1 MTSDLFPATPNQEA
15 LWIFQDLNPDS
26 PAYNLAFALDL
37 RGPLDVAA
45 LERAVEELVHR
56 HEALR
61 TTFRMSDGVLQQ
73 AVHAPA
79 PLALPVTDLTTIAAD
94 ERAERVAALSQAEA
108 GRPFQLGAT
117 PPVRFGLVRLGE
129 EEHRLLF
136 VQHHV
141 VSDGISTALL
151 LDELAERYA
160 AGIAGRTPA
169 LHEQEIDFPDYA
181 LWLRDQV
188 DSDVVAADRA
198 YWTDRLADAPTPEPL
213 PLPPSGSDAGHA
225 ARSVCGRWIGRDLL
239 EADGERLKA
248 FAEAEQATLFQVAL
262 AGVFAL
268 LHRYSG
274 VTDLTV
280 GIPVDNR
287 PLDETAR
294 LVGYL
299 ANTVVIRADVHGAH
313 PFRSVLRTVRARAWE
328 AVQHQEWPFAE
339 VVRALQP
346 QRGSGE
352 PPFFRVMLMQRQL
365 HASRM
370 RFGPA
375 EATLTALDQGAAKFD
390 FCFDLHEEEGRVSL
404 GLYYD
409 AEHVCGWA
417 AQALLD
423 ALVTLVTAAAAAP
436 HRAVSALPLLGDAAV
451 ATALEEWGT
460 GAPPPPPSLPLHEQV
475 RRQAELRPT
484 ATAVAVATA
493 GAVVETGESARTG
506 ESAGAGESAEVG
518 PRPLTYAA
526 LDGRANALADRL
538 VQSGVAVGDVVGV
551 VAPRTPDAVVACLGV
566 LKAGAAY
573 LPLAPDDPP
582 KRWERVLSDAGAVA
596 LVSSVPPPSL
606 TWSGAVV
613 VVDEGTRP
621 AAPAVAVTPD
631 DPAYVLYTSGSTG
644 APKGV
649 VVSHRAVSAYL
660 AWATATYALGPG
672 ASVPVHTAL
681 SFDLTVTSLW
691 GGLTTGGRIVLIPE
705 EHAVEALVA
714 TFAAG
719 ARYALLKLTPAHLQA
734 IEHLQGGRLPV
745 DVLVVGGE
753 ALPADLVARCLRA
766 SEGGGAPEGLR
777 IVNEYG
783 PTEAAVGCC
792 IHEVTQEE
800 AAWVGIGAG
809 ATPERAGGVPI
820 GRPTPGSR
828 LYVVDRYGA
837 LVPPGL
843 PGELYIAG
851 AQLAEGYLHRP
862 DLTAERFVPDPFRSG
877 GRAYRTGD
885 LVRWASGGCLEFLGR
900 LDHQVKLRG
909 YRIELG
915 EVEAVVRTH
924 PGVWDAVALV
934 REDGLGGGCLA
945 AYVVSEAGDAL
956 AAGVRAYCRERLPAY
971 MVPSDVVVLPAL
983 PLTPHGKVDRAAL
996 PRAPRA
1002 RQGAAYV
1009 APQTEAER
1017 VLAQIVADVVGLARV
1032 GVEDDLFELGVDSMR
1047 VFRISARAQREGLR
1061 VSPRLF
1067 VEHATIRALSDTVA
1081 NARRQAD
1088 TCATVRP
1095 SVPAAEALSDTAAL
1109 REWVRNMSPED
1120 VQALLAA
1127 KQAGARGDA

>member
-1 MTSDLFPATPNQEA
+1 MTPELFPATPNQEA

-26 PAYNLAFALDL
+26 AAYNLAFALDL
-37 RGPLDVAA
+37 RGPLDIGT
-45 LERAVEELVHR
+45 LERTVEGLLHR

-61 TTFRMSDGVLQQ
+61 TTFRMSDGGLHQ

-79 PLALPVTDLTTIAAD
+79 PFTLPVTDLTTIAAA
-94 ERAERVAALSQAEA
+94 ERAERVAALSRAEA
-108 GRPFQLGAT
+108 ARPFQLDAT
-117 PPVRFGLVRLGE
+117 PPVRLGLLRLGE

-136 VQHHV
+136 VQHHA

-151 LDELAERYA
+151 LAELAECYA
-160 AGIAGRTPA
+160 AGIAGRAPE
-169 LHEQEIDFPDYA
+169 LPEQEIDFADYA
-181 LWLRDQV
+181 LWLEDQE

-213 PLPPSGSDAGHA
+213 PLPPPDPGADA
-225 ARSVCGRWIGRDLL
+225 ARGRWIGRDLP

-299 ANTVVIRADVHGAH
+299 ANTVVIRTDVCGDHT
-313 PFRSVLRTVRARAWE
+313 FRAVLRAVRARAWE

-352 PPFFRVMLMQRQL
+352 SPFFRVMLMQRQL
-365 HASRM
+365 HASRL
-370 RFGPA
+370 RFGLM
-375 EATLTALDQGAAKFD
+375 EATLATLDQGAAKFD
-390 FCFDLHEEEGRVSL
+390 FCFDLHEEEGRISL

-409 AEHVCGWA
+409 AEHVGGWA
-417 AQALLD
+417 AEAFLD
-423 ALVTLVTAAAAAP
+423 ALVTLVAAAAAAP
-436 HRAVSALPLLGDAAV
+436 QRVVSALPLLGEAAV
-451 ATALEEWGT
+451 TTALKGWGA
-460 GAPPPPPSLPLHEQV
+460 GAPAMPPSPPLHEQV
-475 RRQAELRPT
+475 RRQAELRPG
-484 ATAVAVATA
+484 AVAVA
-493 GAVVETGESARTG
+493 GA
-506 ESAGAGESAEVG
+506 
-518 PRPLTYAA
+518 RPLTYAA
-526 LDGRANALADRL
+526 LDGRANALAERL
-538 VQSGVAVGDVVGV
+538 VRAGVAVGDVVGV
-551 VAPRTPDAVVACLGV
+551 AVPRTPDAIVALLGV

-582 KRWERVLSDAGAVA
+582 KRWEGVLGDAGAVA
-596 LVSSVPPPSL
+596 LVSSEAPCSL
-606 TWSGAVV
+606 AWSGAVV
-613 VVDEGTRP
+613 AVGEGVRP
-621 AAPAVAVTPD
+621 TAPRVTVTPG

-660 AWATATYALGPG
+660 AWATVTYDLRPG
-672 ASVPVHTAL
+672 AAVPVHTAL

-691 GGLTTGGRIVLIPE
+691 GALTTGGRVELLPE

-734 IEHLQGGRLPV
+734 IEHLHGGRLPV

-753 ALPADLVARCLRA
+753 ALPADLVARCFRG
-766 SEGGGAPEGLR
+766 SKGVR

-792 IHEVTQEE
+792 IHEVTREE
-800 AAWVGIGAG
+800 VAGAG
-809 ATPERAGGVPI
+809 AAPERAGCVPI
-820 GRPTPGSR
+820 GRPTPGSQ

-837 LVPPGL
+837 LAPPGL

-862 DLTAERFVPDPFRSG
+862 ELTAERFVPDPFRSG

-885 LVRWASGGCLEFLGR
+885 LVRWTPGGSLEFLGR
-900 LDHQVKLRG
+900 LDDQVKLRG

-924 PGVWDAVALV
+924 PGVRDAVALI
-934 REDGLGGGCLA
+934 REDGLGERCLA

-996 PRAPRA
+996 PRVRRVRPET
-1002 RQGAAYV
+1002 AYV
-1009 APQTEAER
+1009 APQTEVER
-1017 VLAQIVADVVGLARV
+1017 VLTQIVADVVGLARV

-1047 VFRISARAQREGLR
+1047 VFRISTWAQREGLR

-1067 VEHATIRALSDTVA
+1067 VEHPTIRALSNTVTRA
-1081 NARRQAD
+1081 AVRTPVPSAG
-1088 TCATVRP
+1088 AT
-1095 SVPAAEALSDTAAL
+1095 SDVAAAL
-1109 REWVRNMSPED
+1109 RERVRNMSAED
-1120 VQALLAA
+1120 VQALLVA
-1127 KQAGARGDA
+1127 KQAGAHGDA